1 MHFPPGDDGNEILLP
16 LPKDEIDIRA
26 TVPQRN
32 SVGWAEPAMRSDRM
46 SWSLIGCAYTLAF
59 ELGVFDCLATQEVW
73 EPRTDPAFE
82 RSNRVGRLLY
92 IYVGLIT
99 GKLGYPNML
108 PQQVRAAQ
116 ESPYLKMVT
125 LDEISSKFD
134 KEVISQSLWML
145 IRTLCQ
151 GVKLQTIF
159 RVTSNELG
167 LKLPP

>member
-16 LPKDEIDIRA
+16 LPKDESGVR
-26 TVPQRN
+26 TPLPQRN
-32 SVGWAEPAMRSDRM
+32 LVGWAEPAMRSDRM

-59 ELGVFDCLATQEVW
+59 ELGVFDCLATQTMW

-116 ESPYLKMVT
+116 GSAYLKMVMP
-125 LDEISSKFD
+125 EEVSSK
-134 KEVISQSLWML
+134 
-145 IRTLCQ
+145 
-151 GVKLQTIF
+151 
-159 RVTSNELG
+159 
-167 LKLPP
+167 

>member
-16 LPKDEIDIRA
+16 LPKDENDFRA
-26 TVPQRN
+26 PLPQKN

-73 EPRTDPAFE
+73 EPRSDAVFE

-108 PQQVRAAQ
+108 PQQVQAAQ
-116 ESPYLKMVT
+116 ESAYLKMVT
-125 LDEISSKFD
+125 PN
-134 KEVISQSLWML
+134 EVSRKSNRVVVSL
-145 IRTLCQ
+145 
-151 GVKLQTIF
+151 
-159 RVTSNELG
+159 
-167 LKLPP
+167 